1 MTDTT
6 PPAPRDA
13 GLLRPVSARAKGVVD
28 PATAQRTFRLNRYE
42 PAPDLAAVLDYH
54 WIVEWDLRGQPDFV
68 QRTLPYPVV
77 NIVFDAELTAVFGV
91 VSGAY
96 EHRLT
101 GANRALGLRFRP
113 GGFRALLK
121 RGLHT
126 ITDVHLPLSAVL
138 PVDDAE
144 AERAVLGQPDDA
156 GMIAAAEAMLRPL
169 LGPPDPKV
177 DRLNAILALAQND
190 PALTRV
196 DELAERAGVGMR
208 ALQAWFSDYIGVSP
222 KWVIRRYRLHEAAD
236 QLAHGAD
243 LDLADLAQR
252 LGYYDQA
259 HFTRDFSRLV
269 GRPPQAYRRPAAA
282 PPR

>member
-1 MTDTT
+1 MTN
-6 PPAPRDA
+6 PNP
-13 GLLRPVSARAKGVVD
+13 LRAVTSRAKGVVD
-28 PATAQRTFRLNRYE
+28 PATAQRKFRLARYE
-42 PAPDLAAVLDYH
+42 PAPDLAPYLDYH

-77 NIVFDAELTAVFGV
+77 NLVFDAELTAIFGV

-101 GANRALGLRFRP
+101 GANRGLGLRFRP
-113 GGFRALLK
+113 GGFRGLLG
-121 RGLHT
+121 RPLHT
-126 ITDVHLPLSAVL
+126 ITDIHLPLSAVL
-138 PVDDAE
+138 PVNDAE
-144 AERAVLGQPDDA
+144 AERAVLSQPDDA
-156 GMIAAAEAMLRPL
+156 GMIAAAEGLLRPL

-177 DRLNAILALAQND
+177 DRLNALLAQAQND
-190 PALTRV
+190 PTLTRV

-208 ALQAWFSDYIGVSP
+208 ALQAWFSDYVGVSP

-236 QLAHGAD
+236 QLASGAE

-259 HFTRDFSRLV
+259 HLTRDFSRLV
-269 GRPPQAYRRPAAA
+269 GKPPQAYRN